1 MPSGRRNIHYHG
13 KSRLEKWGKFL
24 ITKLRSML
32 HYNAMTNI
40 TFRNSMTKLMPI
52 VAVRLTWVLVVTLA
66 VFLSIRPCFGQASS
80 QPAHDTHL
88 QAIDWMTAGTWTS
101 EFKTPDGK
109 PFTIQTK
116 LRWAD
121 TGTAI
126 YFESR
131 FNHEPHYF
139 GMYAY
144 DPGAKQ
150 IKVVYVSNDGQFTTG
165 FVEPGA
171 DELKLD
177 FEVASDRGKT
187 HHTSRIKRQGQD
199 SYVFTVFDE
208 GRKTIVGPLVYTRK

>member
-1 MPSGRRNIHYHG
+1 
-13 KSRLEKWGKFL
+13 
-24 ITKLRSML
+24 
-32 HYNAMTNI
+32 
-40 TFRNSMTKLMPI
+40 MPI
-52 VAVRLTWVLVVTLA
+52 VGVRLIWPLVVTLA
-66 VFLSIRPCFGQASS
+66 VFLSIPTCFAQASS

-88 QAIDWMTAGTWTS
+88 QAIDWMTKGTWTS

-109 PFTIQTK
+109 PFIIQTE

-126 YFESR
+126 YFELR

-150 IKVVYVSNDGQFTTG
+150 IKIVYVSNDGEFTTG

-171 DELKLD
+171 SELKLD
-177 FEVASDRGKT
+177 FEVSSAREKT
-187 HHTSRIKRQGQD
+187 HYTARIKRQGRD
-199 SYVFTVFDE
+199 SYVFTVYDE
-208 GRKTIVGPLVYTRK
+208 TGKKPIVGPLVYIRK